1 MKKIFT
7 LLLLAMACSVNMQ
20 AQEYN
25 LFDPADVDA
34 DGWLWFDTDEKIEKY
49 VGLCNEDD
57 YKIDPNGKPIQLV
70 YSDIMPD
77 YPATYADSW
86 FVGAGTD
93 GEIGTDGAK
102 TGTIVLPVSSGSMST
117 NGGGIALML
126 PSCKSVSFCI
136 SAVGQMTAAVKASKD
151 INTSFTNYNT
161 LKSYLTGFMKLC
173 GAGVH
178 NWTGIETF
186 HNNNG
191 DETDYTL
198 QSDSPIYAYIV
209 NTTAYRELYIHGI
222 KVMTTTNPAGV
233 EEAEAGKDKI
243 FYFNNTISLAEE
255 AQIEVY
261 NVAGVL
267 VESAYTAQL
276 SLNEMNKGIYLVKV
290 GNKTRKVAVK

>member
-70 YSDIMPD
+70 YANQYPD
-77 YPATYADSW
+77 YPAPYADSW

-93 GEIGTDGAK
+93 GEIDGEGAL
-102 TGTIVLPVSSGSMST
+102 TGSIVLPKSSGMLNT
-117 NGGGIALML
+117 NGGGIAILM
-126 PSCKSVSFCI
+126 PSCKSLSICMSNDTQVR
-136 SAVGQMTAAVKASKD
+136 VRMMGTKD
-151 INTSFTNYNT
+151 INTSFLNYDVISAKYAG
-161 LKSYLTGFMKLC
+161 LSALFKSGIYF
-173 GAGVH
+173 
-178 NWTGIETF
+178 WTGIEILT
-186 HNNNG
+186 NG
-191 DETDYTL
+191 NDYAYPLKSDE
-198 QSDSPIYAYIV
+198 PIYAYLQ
-209 NTTAYRELYIHGI
+209 NCHYEFYIHGI
-222 KVMTTTNPAGV
+222 KVMTTTAPAGV

-243 FYFNNTISLAEE
+243 FYFNNTISLNEE

-267 VESAYTAQL
+267 VESAYATQL
-276 SLNEMNKGIYLVKV
+276 SLNDINKGIYLVKV